1 MTTYIGKTTTIA
13 DSVGAIA
20 NVDAIGD
27 LSLTADEIEDT
38 VYGAGG
44 WKTFVQGLKDA
55 GTFDLTV
62 NYNKDTSGNT
72 RLTQA
77 FVSGDSAQYTI
88 TFPDSS
94 TLTFT
99 AFVSGIGSLSPR
111 TKKCSGR
118 SPCGSTARLRP
129 CSVRRPQHDPKRD
142 PGDRRGELH
151 PPLLRRDLDRDR
163 AGVRDEDHRSPED
176 ARRRPETS
184 P

>member
-13 DSVGAIA
+13 DSSGNIA

-38 VYGAGG
+38 VYGTGG

-62 NYNKDTSGNT
+62 NYNKDMSGNT

-94 TLTFT
+94 TLIFT
-99 AFVSGIGSLSPR
+99 AFVSGIGIAVPKDEKVQR
-111 TKKCSGR
+111 TFTLRIDGKTPPVFSEA
-118 SPCGSTARLRP
+118 SST
-129 CSVRRPQHDPKRD
+129 
-142 PGDRRGELH
+142 
-151 PPLLRRDLDRDR
+151 
-163 AGVRDEDHRSPED
+163 
-176 ARRRPETS
+176 
-184 P
+184 

>member
-13 DSVGAIA
+13 DSSGNIA

-38 VYGAGG
+38 VYGTGG

-77 FVSGDSAQYTI
+77 FVGGGSAQYTI
-88 TFPDSS
+88 TFPDTS
-94 TLTFT
+94 TLVFT
-99 AFVSGIGSLSPR
+99 AFVSGVGIAVPKDEKVQR
-111 TKKCSGR
+111 TFTLRIDGKTPPAFSEA
-118 SPCGSTARLRP
+118 PST
-129 CSVRRPQHDPKRD
+129 
-142 PGDRRGELH
+142 
-151 PPLLRRDLDRDR
+151 
-163 AGVRDEDHRSPED
+163 
-176 ARRRPETS
+176 
-184 P
+184 

>member
-13 DSVGAIA
+13 DSSGDIA

-62 NYNKDTSGNT
+62 NYNKDMSENT

-77 FVSGDSAQYTI
+77 FVSGGSAQYTI

-94 TLTFT
+94 TLIFT
-99 AFVSGIGSLSPR
+99 AFVSGVGIAVPKDEKVQR
-111 TKKCSGR
+111 TFTLRIDGKTAPAFSEA
-118 SPCGSTARLRP
+118 SST
-129 CSVRRPQHDPKRD
+129 
-142 PGDRRGELH
+142 
-151 PPLLRRDLDRDR
+151 
-163 AGVRDEDHRSPED
+163 
-176 ARRRPETS
+176 
-184 P
+184 

>member
-13 DSVGAIA
+13 DSSGNIA

-38 VYGAGG
+38 VYGTGG

-62 NYNKDTSGNT
+62 NYDKDMSGNI

-77 FVSGDSAQYTI
+77 FVSGGSAQYTI

-94 TLTFT
+94 TLIFT
-99 AFVSGIGSLSPR
+99 AFVSGVGIAIPKDEKVQR
-111 TKKCSGR
+111 TFTLRIDGKTPPAFSEA
-118 SPCGSTARLRP
+118 SST
-129 CSVRRPQHDPKRD
+129 
-142 PGDRRGELH
+142 
-151 PPLLRRDLDRDR
+151 
-163 AGVRDEDHRSPED
+163 
-176 ARRRPETS
+176 
-184 P
+184 

>member
-38 VYGAGG
+38 VYGTGG

-62 NYNKDTSGNT
+62 NYGHDTSGNT

-94 TLTFT
+94 TLIFT
-99 AFVSGIGSLSPR
+99 AFVSGVGIAVPKDEKVQR
-111 TKKCSGR
+111 TFTLRIDGKTPPAFSEA
-118 SPCGSTARLRP
+118 SST
-129 CSVRRPQHDPKRD
+129 
-142 PGDRRGELH
+142 
-151 PPLLRRDLDRDR
+151 
-163 AGVRDEDHRSPED
+163 
-176 ARRRPETS
+176 
-184 P
+184 

>member
-38 VYGAGG
+38 VYGTGG

-62 NYNKDTSGNT
+62 NYGKDTSGNT

-77 FVSGDSAQYTI
+77 FVSGGSAQYTI

-94 TLTFT
+94 TLIFT
-99 AFVSGIGSLSPR
+99 AFVSGIGIAVPKDEKVQR
-111 TKKCSGR
+111 TFTLRIDGKTPPVFSEA
-118 SPCGSTARLRP
+118 SST
-129 CSVRRPQHDPKRD
+129 
-142 PGDRRGELH
+142 
-151 PPLLRRDLDRDR
+151 
-163 AGVRDEDHRSPED
+163 
-176 ARRRPETS
+176 
-184 P
+184 

>member
-99 AFVSGIGSLSPR
+99 AFVAGIGIAVPKDEKVQR
-111 TKKCSGR
+111 TFTMRIDGKTAPAFSEA
-118 SPCGSTARLRP
+118 SST
-129 CSVRRPQHDPKRD
+129 
-142 PGDRRGELH
+142 
-151 PPLLRRDLDRDR
+151 
-163 AGVRDEDHRSPED
+163 
-176 ARRRPETS
+176 
-184 P
+184 

>member
-13 DSVGAIA
+13 DSSGNIA

-38 VYGAGG
+38 VYGTGG

-62 NYNKDTSGNT
+62 NYNKDTSENT
-72 RLTQA
+72 RLTKA

-94 TLTFT
+94 TLIFT
-99 AFVSGIGSLSPR
+99 AFVAGIGIAVPKDEKVQR
-111 TKKCSGR
+111 TFTLRIDGKTAPAFSEA
-118 SPCGSTARLRP
+118 SST
-129 CSVRRPQHDPKRD
+129 
-142 PGDRRGELH
+142 
-151 PPLLRRDLDRDR
+151 
-163 AGVRDEDHRSPED
+163 
-176 ARRRPETS
+176 
-184 P
+184 

>member
-77 FVSGDSAQYTI
+77 FVSGARR
-88 TFPDSS
+88 S
-94 TLTFT
+94 TRSRSRTPRRSPSRRLCPG
-99 AFVSGIGSLSPR
+99 SGSLSPR

-129 CSVRRPQHDPKRD
+129 CSVRRPQHDPK
-142 PGDRRGELH
+142 
-151 PPLLRRDLDRDR
+151 
-163 AGVRDEDHRSPED
+163 
-176 ARRRPETS
+176 T
-184 P
+184 

>member
-13 DSVGAIA
+13 DSSGNIA

-38 VYGAGG
+38 VYGTGG

-62 NYNKDTSGNT
+62 NYDKDMSGNT

-77 FVSGDSAQYTI
+77 FVSGGSAQYTI

-94 TLTFT
+94 TLIFT
-99 AFVSGIGSLSPR
+99 AFVSGVGIAIPKDEKVQR
-111 TKKCSGR
+111 TFTLRIDGKNPPAFSEA
-118 SPCGSTARLRP
+118 SST
-129 CSVRRPQHDPKRD
+129 
-142 PGDRRGELH
+142 
-151 PPLLRRDLDRDR
+151 
-163 AGVRDEDHRSPED
+163 
-176 ARRRPETS
+176 
-184 P
+184 

>member
-94 TLTFT
+94 TLIFT
-99 AFVSGIGSLSPR
+99 AFVAGIGIAVPKDEKVQR
-111 TKKCSGR
+111 TFTMRIDGKTPPAFSEA
-118 SPCGSTARLRP
+118 SST
-129 CSVRRPQHDPKRD
+129 
-142 PGDRRGELH
+142 
-151 PPLLRRDLDRDR
+151 
-163 AGVRDEDHRSPED
+163 
-176 ARRRPETS
+176 
-184 P
+184 

>member
-1 MTTYIGKTTTIA
+1 MTTYIGKTTTIV
-13 DSVGAIA
+13 DSSGNIA

-38 VYGAGG
+38 VYGTGG

-77 FVSGDSAQYTI
+77 FVSGGSAQYTI
-88 TFPDSS
+88 TFPDTS

-99 AFVSGIGSLSPR
+99 AFVSGIGIAVPKDEKVQR
-111 TKKCSGR
+111 TFTMRIDGKTPPAFSEA
-118 SPCGSTARLRP
+118 SST
-129 CSVRRPQHDPKRD
+129 
-142 PGDRRGELH
+142 
-151 PPLLRRDLDRDR
+151 
-163 AGVRDEDHRSPED
+163 
-176 ARRRPETS
+176 
-184 P
+184 

>member
-13 DSVGAIA
+13 DSSGNIA

-38 VYGAGG
+38 VYGTGG

-62 NYNKDTSGNT
+62 NYDKDMSGNT

-94 TLTFT
+94 TLIFT
-99 AFVSGIGSLSPR
+99 AFVSGVGIAVPKDEKVQR
-111 TKKCSGR
+111 TFTLRIDGKTAPAFSEA
-118 SPCGSTARLRP
+118 SST
-129 CSVRRPQHDPKRD
+129 
-142 PGDRRGELH
+142 
-151 PPLLRRDLDRDR
+151 
-163 AGVRDEDHRSPED
+163 
-176 ARRRPETS
+176 
-184 P
+184 

>member
-13 DSVGAIA
+13 DSVGVIA

-62 NYNKDTSGNT
+62 NYNKDMSGNT

-94 TLTFT
+94 TLIFT
-99 AFVSGIGSLSPR
+99 AFVAGIGIAVPKDEKVQR
-111 TKKCSGR
+111 TFTLRIDGKTPPVFSEA
-118 SPCGSTARLRP
+118 SST
-129 CSVRRPQHDPKRD
+129 
-142 PGDRRGELH
+142 
-151 PPLLRRDLDRDR
+151 
-163 AGVRDEDHRSPED
+163 
-176 ARRRPETS
+176 
-184 P
+184 

>member
-13 DSVGAIA
+13 DSSGNIA

-38 VYGAGG
+38 VYGTGG

-62 NYNKDTSGNT
+62 NYDKDTSGNT

-77 FVSGDSAQYTI
+77 FVSGGSAQYTI

-94 TLTFT
+94 YLTFS
-99 AFVSGIGSLSPR
+99 AFVSGIGLTTPKDEKVQR
-111 TKKCSGR
+111 TFTLRIDGK
-118 SPCGSTARLRP
+118 TAP
-129 CSVRRPQHDPKRD
+129 IFS
-142 PGDRRGELH
+142 E
-151 PPLLRRDLDRDR
+151 
-163 AGVRDEDHRSPED
+163 A
-176 ARRRPETS
+176 
-184 P
+184 

>member
-13 DSVGAIA
+13 DSSGNIA

-62 NYNKDTSGNT
+62 NYDKDMSGNT

-77 FVSGDSAQYTI
+77 FVSGGSAKYTI

-94 TLTFT
+94 TLIFT
-99 AFVSGIGSLSPR
+99 AFVSGVGIAIPKDEKVQR
-111 TKKCSGR
+111 TFTLRIDGKTAPAFSEA
-118 SPCGSTARLRP
+118 PST
-129 CSVRRPQHDPKRD
+129 
-142 PGDRRGELH
+142 
-151 PPLLRRDLDRDR
+151 
-163 AGVRDEDHRSPED
+163 
-176 ARRRPETS
+176 
-184 P
+184 

>member
-13 DSVGAIA
+13 DSSGNIA

-62 NYNKDTSGNT
+62 NYNKDMSENT

-94 TLTFT
+94 TLIFT
-99 AFVSGIGSLSPR
+99 AFVAGIGIAVPKDEKVQR
-111 TKKCSGR
+111 TFTLRIDGKTAPAFSEA
-118 SPCGSTARLRP
+118 SST
-129 CSVRRPQHDPKRD
+129 
-142 PGDRRGELH
+142 
-151 PPLLRRDLDRDR
+151 
-163 AGVRDEDHRSPED
+163 
-176 ARRRPETS
+176 
-184 P
+184 

>member
-13 DSVGAIA
+13 DSSGNIA

-62 NYNKDTSGNT
+62 NYDEDASGNT

-77 FVSGDSAQYTI
+77 FVSGGSAQYTI

-94 TLTFT
+94 TLIFT
-99 AFVSGIGSLSPR
+99 AFVSGIGIAVPKDEKVQR
-111 TKKCSGR
+111 TFTMRIDGKTPPAFSEA
-118 SPCGSTARLRP
+118 SST
-129 CSVRRPQHDPKRD
+129 
-142 PGDRRGELH
+142 
-151 PPLLRRDLDRDR
+151 
-163 AGVRDEDHRSPED
+163 
-176 ARRRPETS
+176 
-184 P
+184 